1 MALEEDPYLTLGVP
15 PSASAGEIRTAWR
28 RTALDTHPDRNP
40 GNIVAERR
48 FKAAA
53 AAYELLGDPRRRAA
67 WDAWDAARRS
77 QGAPPPP
84 SGPQVR
90 PREPARRQPHVHP
103 ARPLDP
109 SVAGNPDAAVTVL
122 LERARVAG
130 TFLLF
135 AGVMAICGYAGGGQ
149 AVVLHGAAVAV
160 YIGLH
165 PRNVPFDVVHGWQ
178 LAVLLTGLGGALI
191 GWL

>member
-1 MALEEDPYLTLGVP
+1 MPLEADPYVTLGVP

-28 RTALDTHPDRNP
+28 RTALATHPDRNP
-40 GNIVAERR
+40 GDAAAERR

-53 AAYELLGDPRRRAA
+53 AAYELLGDPHRRAA

-77 QGAPPPP
+77 NGAPPPP

-90 PREPARRQPHVHP
+90 PREPAPRA
-103 ARPLDP
+103 ARPTRP
-109 SVAGNPDAAVTVL
+109 
-122 LERARVAG
+122 
-130 TFLLF
+130 
-135 AGVMAICGYAGGGQ
+135 
-149 AVVLHGAAVAV
+149 LHGVAVAL

-165 PRNVPFDVVHGWQ
+165 PRNVAFNVVHGWQ
-178 LAVLLTGLGGALI
+178 LAVLLTGLAGAFV